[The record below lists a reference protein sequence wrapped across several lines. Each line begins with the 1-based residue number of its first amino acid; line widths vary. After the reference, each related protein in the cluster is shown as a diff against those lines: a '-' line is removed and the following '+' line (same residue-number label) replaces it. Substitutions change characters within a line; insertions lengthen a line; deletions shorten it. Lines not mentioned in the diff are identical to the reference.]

1 MRIGVNTRLL
11 LPNFLE
17 GVGRFSH
24 EVLKIMVQK
33 HPNNQF
39 YFFFDRPFDPVYLYG
54 DNVFPVVLPPQS
66 RHPILWYWW
75 FEISLP
81 RAMKKYQIDV
91 FFSPEMY
98 GSLSTQVPTLMY
110 MHDVAFL
117 HYSDHIGFTYRK
129 YLKYFVPRYLEKA
142 RKIGSVSE
150 TTKKDIMSFY
160 GVSEEKIFVAG
171 NGPTPGFSKIPAHKK
186 AEVQQ
191 SISKGKPFF
200 IYVGAM
206 HPRKN
211 ISGIIRAYNRYRE
224 MCNHEFR
231 VLVLAGRLA
240 WKYRHI
246 QNEFEKSPFKDDIIF
261 TGHVT
266 DPSTLMGSA
275 DALLYPSL
283 AEGFGIPILE
293 AMSCDIPVITSNLS
307 AMPEVAGDAALLVD
321 PHHIESIANAMLSIS
336 KDERLRSV
344 LIEKGRK
351 RVLSFSWENT
361 SQKIYDELVK
371 LCPDKWESR

>member
-1 MRIGVNTRLL
+1 
-11 LPNFLE
+11 
-17 GVGRFSH
+17 
-24 EVLKIMVQK
+24 
-33 HPNNQF
+33 
-39 YFFFDRPFDPVYLYG
+39 
-54 DNVFPVVLPPQS
+54 
-66 RHPILWYWW
+66 
-75 FEISLP
+75 
-81 RAMKKYQIDV
+81 
-91 FFSPEMY
+91 
-98 GSLSTQVPTLMY
+98 